1 MSPSRSTVVCASDSC
16 KVHQMTGEDFLAMV
30 DASPEVASSLLDMCR
45 KRLFK
50 KAVKSSSLRLG
61 RGLTDEDLLAAFHE
75 ADVDKTQHLNLDE
88 VRVLMHKMDPDFPES
103 EIVALL
109 KHVDTDGDGKC
120 SLEEFKQ
127 LFRQFD
133 KGD

>member
-1 MSPSRSTVVCASDSC
+1 
-16 KVHQMTGEDFLAMV
+16 MTGEDFLAMV